1 MRFMRTAKKWR
12 SAESR
17 TARSADGKQIE
28 AGESEKSKRGVSI
41 EERTKDS
48 LGFERNVTAA
58 SGAVFLVGLGE
69 ELWKK
74 FLPKYLES
82 LGASVAAVGLFGTA
96 EDFFDAVYQYPGG
109 WLADHWGRQRAFL
122 VFVAGAVAGY
132 FIYLSS
138 PAWPYLFLGLA
149 FVMAW
154 QAMGSPA
161 MFATI
166 GDALPKEKRAMG
178 FTIQSMLKRIPM
190 VVSPLVGGA
199 MIGAIGLQ
207 KGIRTGLLVTLVLAA
222 LAGALLAS
230 LRLPAA
236 ARDTVRM
243 SGVWDSF
250 HPTLK
255 RLLASDIVI
264 RMCEGMADIFVVL
277 YVTNVSGV
285 TIPKYGVLVA
295 VQLMTAILIYVPSAK
310 VAARVGRKP
319 FVIATFFCFALY
331 PITVILAH
339 NFGVLILAFIVGG
352 LREIGEPSRKA
363 MIVDFAGQQLRGRTV
378 GLYYLV
384 RSLSIT
390 PASAIG
396 GLLWKVRPEIPFV
409 TAGLIGVAGTL
420 LFAVSVE
427 EQHAG

>member
-1 MRFMRTAKKWR
+1 LPRDGEAREARRSFPLIGSEFKLADRVKKLGA
-12 SAESR
+12 SIAER
-17 TARSADGKQIE
+17 IA
-28 AGESEKSKRGVSI
+28 
-41 EERTKDS
+41 DS
-48 LGFERNVTAA
+48 LGIERNVAAA

-82 LGASVAAVGLFGTA
+82 LGASVAVVGLFGTA
-96 EDFFDAVYQYPGG
+96 EDFFDAIYQYPGG
-109 WLADHWGRQRAFL
+109 WLADHWGRRRAFL
-122 VFVAGAVAGY
+122 IFLAAAVAGY

-154 QAMGSPA
+154 QAMGSPV

-166 GDALPKEKRAMG
+166 GDALPKERRSMG
-178 FTIQSMLKRIPM
+178 FTIQSTLKRIPM
-190 VVSPLVGGA
+190 VVSPLIGGA
-199 MIGAIGLQ
+199 MIGALGLQ
-207 KGIRTGLLVTLVLAA
+207 KGIRTGLLVSIGLAA
-222 LAGALLAS
+222 LAAALLS
-230 LRLPAA
+230 FLRLPAVA
-236 ARDTVRM
+236 LDAVKM

-295 VQLMTAILIYVPSAK
+295 IQLMTAILIYVPSAK

-339 NFGVLILAFIVGG
+339 SFGSLILAFIVGG

-384 RSLSIT
+384 RNLSIT

-409 TAGLIGVAGTL
+409 IAGLIGVAGTL

>member
-1 MRFMRTAKKWR
+1 M
-12 SAESR
+12 
-17 TARSADGKQIE
+17 
-28 AGESEKSKRGVSI
+28 
-41 EERTKDS
+41 ERISNS
-48 LGFERNVTAA
+48 LGIERNVAAA

-96 EDFFDAVYQYPGG
+96 EDFFDAIYQYPGG
-109 WLADHWGRQRAFL
+109 WLADHLGRRRAFL
-122 VFVAGAVAGY
+122 IFLAAAIAGY

-166 GDALPKEKRAMG
+166 GDALPKERRAMG
-178 FTIQSMLKRIPM
+178 FTVQSMLKRIPM
-190 VVSPLVGGA
+190 VISPLIGGA
-199 MIGAIGLQ
+199 MIGALGLQ
-207 KGIRTGLLVTLVLAA
+207 KGIRTGLLATLVLAA
-222 LAGALLAS
+222 FAAALLFS

-243 SGVWDSF
+243 SGVWKSF

-295 VQLMTAILIYVPSAK
+295 IQLMTAILIYVPSAK

-339 NFGVLILAFIVGG
+339 DFRALILAFIVGG

-396 GLLWKVRPEIPFV
+396 GLLWRVRPEIPFV
-409 TAGLIGVAGTL
+409 AAGLIGVAGTL

>member
-1 MRFMRTAKKWR
+1 MEVKPIETGRGKPGA
-12 SAESR
+12 SIAER
-17 TARSADGKQIE
+17 IT
-28 AGESEKSKRGVSI
+28 
-41 EERTKDS
+41 DS
-48 LGFERNVTAA
+48 LGIAPNVATA
-58 SGAVFLVGLGE
+58 SGAMFLVGLGE

-82 LGASVAAVGLFGTA
+82 LGASVAAVGFFGTA
-96 EDFFDAVYQYPGG
+96 EDFFDAIYQYPGG
-109 WLADHWGRQRAFL
+109 WLADHWGRRRAFL
-122 VFVAGAVAGY
+122 IFLAAAVAGY

-154 QAMGSPA
+154 QAMGSPV

-166 GDALPKEKRAMG
+166 GDALPKDRRSMG
-178 FTIQSMLKRIPM
+178 FTIQSTMKRIPM
-190 VVSPLVGGA
+190 VVSPLIGGA
-199 MIGAIGLQ
+199 MIGALGLQ
-207 KGIRTGLLVTLVLAA
+207 KGIRTGLLVSIGLAA
-222 LAGALLAS
+222 VAAALLS
-230 LRLPAA
+230 FLRLPAA
-236 ARDTVRM
+236 ALDTVRM

-255 RLLASDIVI
+255 RLLVSDIVI

-295 VQLMTAILIYVPSAK
+295 IQLMTAILIYVPSAK
-310 VAARVGRKP
+310 IAARVGRKP

-339 NFGVLILAFIVGG
+339 SLGALILAFIVGG

-384 RSLSIT
+384 RNLSIT

-409 TAGLIGVAGTL
+409 IAGLIGIAGTL

-427 EQHAG
+427 EQHAGR

>member
-1 MRFMRTAKKWR
+1 
-12 SAESR
+12 
-17 TARSADGKQIE
+17 
-28 AGESEKSKRGVSI
+28 
-41 EERTKDS
+41 
-48 LGFERNVTAA
+48 
-58 SGAVFLVGLGE
+58 VFLVGLGE

-74 FLPKYLES
+74 FLPKYLQS

-122 VFVAGAVAGY
+122 VFLTAAVAGY
-132 FIYLSS
+132 LIYLSS

-166 GDALPKEKRAMG
+166 GDALPRDRRAMG

-190 VVSPLVGGA
+190 VVSPLIGGA
-199 MIGAIGLQ
+199 MIGALGLP
-207 KGIRTGLLVTLVLAA
+207 KGIRTGLLITLGLAA
-222 LAGALLAS
+222 CAAALLFTVK
-230 LRLPAA
+230 LPTA

-243 SGVWDSF
+243 SGVWNSF

-264 RMCEGMADIFVVL
+264 RMCEGLADIFVVL
-277 YVTNVSGV
+277 YVTNIIGI
-285 TIPKYGVLVA
+285 TIPEYGVLVA
-295 VQLMTAILIYVPSAK
+295 IQLMTAILIYVPSAK
-310 VAARVGRKP
+310 IAGRVGRKP

-331 PITVILAH
+331 PIAVILAH
-339 NFGVLILAFIVGG
+339 NFEGLVLAFLVGG

-363 MIVDFAGQQLRGRTV
+363 MIVDFAEQQLRARTV

-396 GLLWKVRPEIPFV
+396 GLLWRVRPEIPFV
-409 TAGLIGVAGTL
+409 AAGVIVVAGTL
-420 LFAVSVE
+420 LFAITVE
-427 EQHAG
+427 EQHAGWIISGPG

>member
-1 MRFMRTAKKWR
+1 MG
-12 SAESR
+12 SV
-17 TARSADGKQIE
+17 DGSEPIE
-28 AGESEKSKRGVSI
+28 ARNRKPGASI
-41 EERTKDS
+41 TERITNS
-48 LGFERNVTAA
+48 LGIERNVAAA

-109 WLADHWGRQRAFL
+109 WLADHWGRRRAFL
-122 VFVAGAVAGY
+122 IFLAAAVAGY

-166 GDALPKEKRAMG
+166 GDALPREKRAMG
-178 FTIQSMLKRIPM
+178 FTVQSMLKRIPM